1 MVRGNRRIPRM
12 NVALSNQRVY
22 EVLRSRIMSGTYG
35 PGEHL
40 VAADI
45 SGELGVSRS
54 PVRVALQRLAEDG
67 LVTTEAN
74 RGAFVSQWTR
84 SDIHEV
90 FDLRQMLEARG
101 ARLAAQFCT
110 PEDAAQ
116 LCRSVDEMTQIFAER
131 AEDYR
136 DRLHRN
142 NQEFHL
148 KIVMMARSPR
158 TFQFV
163 KELTDTSLTLG
174 TFFHYSDHDIARSV
188 DFHRDLAKVI
198 SAGNAVAA
206 ESIMSAHLCLAHMAF
221 DEARFTGEQG

>member
-1 MVRGNRRIPRM
+1 M
-12 NVALSNQRVY
+12 Y
-22 EVLRSRIMSGTYG
+22 EVLRSRIMSGTYE

-110 PEDAAQ
+110 PEDAAE
-116 LCRSVDEMTQIFAER
+116 LCRSVDEMTQIFDER

-174 TFFHYSDHDIARSV
+174 TFFHYSDHDISRSV

-198 SAGNAVAA
+198 SARNAVAA

-221 DEARFTGEQG
+221 DEARFTGEEG